1 MRWSAGGLRIHLDPS
16 STTSS
21 SPYEINLNSHR
32 IVMDSFQ
39 RRISFLLFL
48 HVCASKPDSPVIAP
62 ILIKI
67 SHQPCMAGALF
78 RSKVFLTPWAKKTWA
93 ERFYGCFRDCA
104 QQVVARVSSKY
115 WRWEWQIA
123 ISSDTPRAL
132 HPLNV
137 LSTQI
142 VIPDNFLSRPPSCF
156 NLPFV
161 QFFTPL
167 FSSSG
172 NILMSLGSL
181 KIRKCLPFLPSTVEE
196 DCDLYRALPSAIWS
210 PTLLACFVN
219 FPPVSHLLFSHVFL
233 HLHFYIFISH
243 HKGFLRF
250 GFGPPLLRLYTFGW
264 WWWTIDGLSVVNS
277 KGLNLKRSNSFL
289 IKLIFWLAG
298 ITIHLPPKR

>member
-1 MRWSAGGLRIHLDPS
+1 MRA
-16 STTSS
+16 T
-21 SPYEINLNSHR
+21 
-32 IVMDSFQ
+32 
-39 RRISFLLFL
+39 
-48 HVCASKPDSPVIAP
+48 ASGS
-62 ILIKI
+62 
-67 SHQPCMAGALF
+67 
-78 RSKVFLTPWAKKTWA
+78 SKVLNTDVENGRLLSAAT
-93 ERFYGCFRDCA
+93 R
-104 QQVVARVSSKY
+104 
-115 WRWEWQIA
+115 
-123 ISSDTPRAL
+123 RAL
-132 HPLNV
+132 CTRSMFCQLRL
-137 LSTQI
+137 LSLTTFY
-142 VIPDNFLSRPPSCF
+142 PRPSSCF

-161 QFFTPL
+161 HFFTPL

-196 DCDLYRALPSAIWS
+196 DCDLYRALPSATWS

-264 WWWTIDGLSVVNS
+264 WWWMIDGLSVVNS

-289 IKLIFWLAG
+289 VKLIFWLAG